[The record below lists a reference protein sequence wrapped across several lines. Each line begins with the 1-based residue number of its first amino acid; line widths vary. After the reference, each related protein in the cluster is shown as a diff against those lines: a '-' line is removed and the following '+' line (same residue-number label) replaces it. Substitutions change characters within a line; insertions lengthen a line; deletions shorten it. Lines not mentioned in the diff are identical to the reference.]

1 MRRLYVLL
9 YAFFLL
15 ILSGCAGGKV
25 TEPGSEL
32 ADFELAWRS
41 ADKLYAHFELKGID
55 WDEVYQ
61 RLLPRAQ
68 RARGDDIK
76 AVLLDLLAELK
87 DQHVWFQAAGE
98 KVEPYRSARSTR
110 DDGAFSLDVV
120 ETVIGGS
127 LQSAAKGM
135 LRYGMLEGNIGYIYF
150 TNFNKNVKSGF
161 FNVLAALRNSDGLIV
176 DIRHNRGGSLDAL
189 RAIASR
195 FTTTRFPSLP
205 GYFLGKHK
213 PYLTSTIVPRE
224 SFQYTK
230 RVVLLINGV
239 TVSAGESFT
248 VMMKRFPSVTAIGD
262 TTAGGGA
269 CFITNVRHDGI
280 IQMSSGRSAWIPT
293 VDLRQ
298 YDGTP
303 VEWLGVPP
311 DIRVAQ
317 TMVDIENNIDKQLE
331 FAIEFLSH
339 LEAK

>member
-1 MRRLYVLL
+1 M
-9 YAFFLL
+9 FTFILL
-15 ILSGCAGGKV
+15 IVNGCGGDNIPQ
-25 TEPGSEL
+25 PGSEL
-32 ADFELAWRS
+32 RDFESVWQA
-41 ADKLYAHFELKGID
+41 ADTYYAHFELKGID
-55 WDEVYQ
+55 WDEVHQ

-68 RARGDDIK
+68 QAKGHDIDT
-76 AVLLDLLAELK
+76 VLIDLLAELK

-98 KVEPYRSARSTR
+98 KVEPYRTVRSAR
-110 DDGAFSLDVV
+110 DDGAFSLEVV
-120 ETVIGGS
+120 EAVIGGS

-150 TNFNKNVKSGF
+150 TNFNKNVKSAF
-161 FNVLAALRNSDGLIV
+161 FDALESLQNSDGLIV

-189 RAIASR
+189 KAIVSR
-195 FTTTRFPSLP
+195 FTTTRFPGLP
-205 GYFLGKHK
+205 AYYLGKHE
-213 PYLTSTIVPRE
+213 PSLTATIVPRR
-224 SFQYTK
+224 SFHYTK

-239 TVSAGESFT
+239 TVSAGESFS

-331 FAIEFLSH
+331 FATEFLQSN
-339 LEAK
+339 